1 MTAPWPVVDEDVAR
15 FSAPQSPVP
24 STEWDFSQVDFAD
37 DDLVAVG
44 ADLEPGTLVHAYS
57 SGLFPMPIGR
67 GRLGWFSPVS
77 RGIIPLDG
85 FHVSESL
92 RKSARKFTVRF
103 DTRFTEVMTACG
115 DKKREHGW
123 INDEFIEAYTEL
135 HRLGWAH
142 SCEVLV
148 DDELV
153 GGVYGV
159 RIRRFFAGES
169 MFHRAHRRVESGTGG
184 SDRFAASRWL
194 LVVRRAV
201 VDTSP
206 GVTRGHLGTP
216 AALPR
221 NAVRGS
227 ERREWATD

>member
-103 DTRFTEVMTACG
+103 DTRFTEVMAACG

-123 INDEFIEAYTEL
+123 INDEFIEAYGEL

-142 SCEVLV
+142 SCEVYR
-148 DDELV
+148 DGELV
-153 GGVYGV
+153 GGTYGV
-159 RIRRFFAGES
+159 RVGRFFAGES
-169 MFHRAHRRVESGTGG
+169 MFHRHTDASKVALWALTATMR
-184 SDRFAASRWL
+184 AAGIVLFDVQWTTPHLMSLGAVDVARTDYLVL
-194 LVVRRAV
+194 L
-201 VDTSP
+201 
-206 GVTRGHLGTP
+206 
-216 AALPR
+216 
-221 NAVRGS
+221 S
-227 ERREWATD
+227 EASNH